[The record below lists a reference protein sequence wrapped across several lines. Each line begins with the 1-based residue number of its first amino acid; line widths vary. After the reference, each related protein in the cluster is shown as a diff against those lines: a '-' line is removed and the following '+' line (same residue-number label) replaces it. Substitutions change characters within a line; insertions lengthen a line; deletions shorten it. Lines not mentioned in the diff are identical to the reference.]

1 MIIRT
6 EAEPLGDSHVQME
19 FALGLVWSEFLALE
33 ESQLVL
39 QLNGLQPGSG
49 VIIIFDDPH
58 ARGPIVGHD
67 LAKNQF
73 AISIEVG
80 NIPFDKR
87 HGNVVVGE
95 TFRGLG
101 VFMIL
106 TATGPGW

>member
-49 VIIIFDDPH
+49 VISIFDDPH
-58 ARGPIVGHD
+58 ARGPVVGLD

-73 AISIEVG
+73 AIFTEVG
-80 NIPFDKR
+80 NVAFDKR
-87 HGNVVVGE
+87 TGNVFVSE
-95 TFRGLG
+95 TF
-101 VFMIL
+101 
-106 TATGPGW
+106 